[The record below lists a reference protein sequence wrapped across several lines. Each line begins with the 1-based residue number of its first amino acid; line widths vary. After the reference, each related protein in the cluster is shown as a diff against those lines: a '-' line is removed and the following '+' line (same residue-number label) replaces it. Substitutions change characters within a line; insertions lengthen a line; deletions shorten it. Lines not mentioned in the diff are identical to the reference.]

1 MPMISE
7 MVVIPLRWHV
17 RAGARLIIGEAQCS
31 CMIDLTEFLYLAIA
45 GAVLI
50 VALIAYNK
58 FGKVK
63 EE

>member
-1 MPMISE
+1 
-7 MVVIPLRWHV
+7 
-17 RAGARLIIGEAQCS
+17 
-31 CMIDLTEFLYLAIA
+31 MIDLEEFLYLAIA

-63 EE
+63 GE